1 MKIYI
6 VFFIIS
12 TILII
17 LFIKNFKRIVRW
29 LKNL

>member
-12 TILII
+12 NILII